1 MKILKILLL
10 CLLTIVN
17 PIKNDNYQEINVS
30 ARSYIV
36 MERTTGRVLEG
47 RNLYLTRSVASISKI
62 MTAIIAIEDE
72 RLYDTMTIGDEIDNV
87 IGSALYIKK
96 GTHLRVIDLVYGLLL
111 RSGND
116 AAMSIAKCIGDGNVM
131 TFVHKMNEKAQELKM
146 DRTVFHNPHG
156 LDIES
161 EGNISCSYDMAILMR
176 YCMNNE
182 VFRAINSAK
191 MYYCKD
197 IGTWSNKHRLIQKYK
212 YAIGG
217 KTGFTSKAKRTLI
230 TVGHKDGLELII
242 VTLDCGNDFSIHQKI
257 LENYFEKFCYLALVK
272 KGVNIIDDYRFFANE
287 EYGIMIEKKK
297 IDQLLIIYYLE
308 CEKCLLTCRLIYAD
322 NSIEEYGPISLL
334 NYVHI

>member
-1 MKILKILLL
+1 MKILKILF
-10 CLLTIVN
+10 CLLTLFN
-17 PIKNDNYQEINVS
+17 PIKNDNYQESNIS
-30 ARSYIV
+30 ARSYILI
-36 MERTTGRVLEG
+36 ERTTGKVIEG
-47 RNLYLTRSVASISKI
+47 RNIYLTRSVASISKI

-72 RLYDTMTIGDEIDNV
+72 RLYDTITIGDEIDNV
-87 IGSALYIKK
+87 VGSALYIKK
-96 GTHLRVIDLVYGLLL
+96 GTHLRIIDLVYGLLL

-131 TFVHKMNEKAQELKM
+131 TFVEKMNEKAHELNM

-161 EGNISCSYDMAILMR
+161 EGNISCSYDMAVLMR

-182 VFRAINSAK
+182 IFRTINSAK
-191 MYYCKD
+191 KYYCKD

-242 VTLDCGNDFSIHQKI
+242 VTLDCGNDFALHQKI
-257 LENYFEKFCYLALVK
+257 LESYFEKYCYLALIE
-272 KGVNIIDDYRFFANE
+272 KGVNIVDDYRFFANE
-287 EYGIMIEKKK
+287 EYGIMLEK
-297 IDQLLIIYYLE
+297 QRMNRLLIIYYLD

-322 NSIEEYGPISLL
+322 NSIEEYGPIFLL